1 MKRTFRRDQ
10 RVNDLLQTALATIL
24 QREAGDVLPSVTTMV
39 TVTGVSVTH
48 DLAHAKVFVSV
59 LDEEQASEAISALN
73 HAAKTLRHRLAS
85 AVLLRIVPELRFVFD
100 DSTVR
105 GHRIASLVR
114 DVPPQKS

>member
-1 MKRTFRRDQ
+1 MRRTFRRDQ

-24 QREAGDVLPSVTTMV
+24 QREAGNLLSVTTMV

-59 LDEEQASEAISALN
+59 LDEEQAEEAVASLN
-73 HAAKTLRHRLAS
+73 HAAKTLRHMLAS
-85 AVLLRIVPELRFVFD
+85 AVLLRMVPELRFVFD

-114 DVPPQKS
+114 DVPPP